1 MDEYAYAGLEFCVF
15 VLVYMVIEYI
25 HLSSVIF
32 LHSNCYNSPQSVEMI
47 LWMAQID
54 PGNYQGTFLFFFP

>member
-25 HLSSVIF
+25 HLSRVIF
-32 LHSNCYNSPQSVEMI
+32 LHGNCITSAVSGE
-47 LWMAQID
+47 
-54 PGNYQGTFLFFFP
+54 